1 MGIFEGTTNVFT
13 TYHVVL
19 QLREKIVGG
28 TPKNPKAIE
37 GWLRTK
43 AGITDT
49 EEVRRA
55 MLRTLRELGADVNDD
70 DDYEALVKASEA
82 LAVEKQT
89 NGFKLNAEG
98 LYIESRQVKAMIK
111 ECTNILYAGQK
122 WGKIKTDEQSYNGKG
137 PRSFVAERVFVN
149 PPAIQLGVNEPS
161 GVDLFIGHVS
171 GPQGPRSTMTYV
183 EYVWAP
189 RISFDVL
196 VTRDS
201 VDQDRWAEIWEHA
214 QENGLGALRSQDF
227 GRFDIV
233 EWRHV
238 KGRALK
244 SVDEGA
250 A

>member
-1 MGIFEGTTNVFT
+1 MGIFDDKADIFV
-13 TYHVVL
+13 TYHAAVQFRDKVM
-19 QLREKIVGG
+19 GG

-43 AGITDT
+43 AGSSDQ

-55 MLRTLRELGADVNDD
+55 MLRTLRELGADVSDD

-89 NGFKLNAEG
+89 NGFKTNEQG
-98 LYIESRQVKAMIK
+98 LYIESRQIKAMLK
-111 ECTNILYAGQK
+111 ECVNILYAGQK
-122 WGKIKTDEQSYNGKG
+122 WGKVKTDEQSYNGKG
-137 PRSFVAERVFVN
+137 PKSFVAERIFVN
-149 PPAIQLGVNEPS
+149 PSTISLGVNDPG
-161 GVDLFIGHVS
+161 GVELFIGHVT

-183 EYVWAP
+183 EYVDQP
-189 RISFDVL
+189 RIEFDVL

-201 VDQDRWAEIWEHA
+201 IEDKKWAEIWVHA

-227 GRFDIV
+227 GRFDII
-233 EWRHV
+233 EWKRERSA
-238 KGRALK
+238 KLK
-244 SVDEGA
+244 EVA